1 MIRSVLSVLAG
12 IAVLT
17 VISFAIETALNPL
30 LIWAFPETLPGP
42 EALSANPWVRT
53 LTFAY
58 GLMCVAAGGY
68 ISARVARRRPVT
80 HATAMGIIQAGLT
93 IMAMLSP
100 VGNHASRLQWI
111 VIAILTTPAAIA
123 GGVVY
128 RGRTSNDGLEKAPT
142 SA

>member
-1 MIRSVLSVLAG
+1 MVRSVLSVLAG

-17 VISFAIETALNPL
+17 LASFAIEAALNPL
-30 LIWAFPETLPGP
+30 LLQAFPESLPGL
-42 EALSANPWVRT
+42 EALASNPWVRA

-58 GLMCVAAGGY
+58 GLMSVATGGY
-68 ISARVARRRPVT
+68 IAALVARRLPVI
-80 HATAMGIIQAGLT
+80 HAAAMGVIQASLT

-111 VIAILTTPAAIA
+111 ITAVLSIPAALV

-128 RGRTSNDGLEKAPT
+128 KGRKPNDGLEKAPA
-142 SA
+142 SV

>member
-1 MIRSVLSVLAG
+1 MVRSVLSVLAG

-17 VISFAIETALNPL
+17 VVSFAIEAALGPL
-30 LIWAFPETLPGP
+30 LLRAFPEALPGP
-42 EALSANPWVRT
+42 EALSSNPWVRA
-53 LTFAY
+53 LKFAY
-58 GLMCVAAGGY
+58 GLMAVAAGGY
-68 ISARVARRRPVT
+68 VAAPVARRLPIK

-111 VIAILTTPAAIA
+111 VTAILSIPVALV

-128 RGRTSNDGLEKAPT
+128 KGRAPNDRLEKAPA

>member
-1 MIRSVLSVLAG
+1 MVRSVLSLLAG

-17 VISFAIETALNPL
+17 LASFAIEAALNPL
-30 LIWAFPETLPGP
+30 LLKSFPEALPGP
-42 EALSANPWVRT
+42 GALAWNPWVRA

-58 GLMCVAAGGY
+58 GLMCVATGGC
-68 ISARVARRRPVT
+68 IAARVARRLPVT
-80 HATAMGIIQAGLT
+80 HASVMGVIQASLT
-93 IMAMLSP
+93 IVAMLSP

-111 VIAILTTPAAIA
+111 ITAVLCIPAALV

-128 RGRTSNDGLEKAPT
+128 KGRKPNDGLEKAPA

>member
-1 MIRSVLSVLAG
+1 MIRSLLSVLAG
-12 IAVLT
+12 IVTLT
-17 VISFAIETALNPL
+17 VTSFAIEMALDPL
-30 LIWAFPETLPGP
+30 LIRAFPESLPGP
-42 EALSANPWVRT
+42 ESLSSNPWVRA

-58 GLMCVAAGGY
+58 GLICVAAGGY
-68 ISARVARRRPVT
+68 VAARIARRRPVT
-80 HATAMGIIQAGLT
+80 HAAVMGIIQAGLT
-93 IMAMLSP
+93 IVAMLSP

>member
-1 MIRSVLSVLAG
+1 MVRSILSVLAG

-17 VISFAIETALNPL
+17 AASFAIEAALNPL
-30 LIWAFPETLPGP
+30 LLQAFPKALPGP
-42 EALSANPWVRT
+42 EALASNLWVRA

-58 GLMCVAAGGY
+58 GLMCVAIGGY
-68 ISARVARRRPVT
+68 IAARLAGQLPVT
-80 HATAMGIIQAGLT
+80 HAAVMGVIQASLT

-111 VIAILTTPAAIA
+111 ITSVLSIPAALL

-128 RGRTSNDGLEKAPT
+128 KGRKPHDGLEEAPE

>member
-1 MIRSVLSVLAG
+1 MVRSVLSVLAG

-17 VISFAIETALNPL
+17 LASFAIEAALNPL
-30 LIWAFPETLPGP
+30 LLQAFPEALPGP
-42 EALSANPWVRT
+42 EALASNPWVRV

-58 GLMCVAAGGY
+58 GFMCVATGGY
-68 ISARVARRRPVT
+68 IAARVARQLPVT
-80 HATAMGIIQAGLT
+80 HAAVMGVIQASFT

-111 VIAILTTPAAIA
+111 ITAVLSIPAALVGA
-123 GGVVY
+123 VVY
-128 RGRTSNDGLEKAPT
+128 KGRKPNDRLEKAPA